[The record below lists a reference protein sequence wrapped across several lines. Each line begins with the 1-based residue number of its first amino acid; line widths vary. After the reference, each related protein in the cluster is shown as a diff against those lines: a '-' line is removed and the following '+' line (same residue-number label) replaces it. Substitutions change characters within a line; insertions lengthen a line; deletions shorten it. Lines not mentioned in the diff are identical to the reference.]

1 MISIKLVSLICL
13 GISLAGYGAGPNLLS
28 QQRLPPD
35 LLVTLERPGCWR
47 GCADYRVTIA
57 ADGKVV
63 FEGKENVRVKGT
75 AQTKI
80 SREKVLLLVDEV
92 VKAKFFSLRDQYMGK
107 EDGCRTI
114 GADFNSAI
122 TSVVMNG
129 KAKTINHYFGCFR
142 SGKTYPNALIEL
154 EEKIDEIANTD
165 QWTE

>member
-1 MISIKLVSLICL
+1 MISIKLISILFL
-13 GISLAGYGAGPNLLS
+13 GISLAGYHAQPHLLS

-35 LLVTLERPGCWR
+35 LLITLERPGCWR

-75 AQTKI
+75 AQTQI
-80 SREKVLLLVDEV
+80 SREKVLLLVEMI
-92 VKAKFFSLRDQYMGK
+92 VKAKYFSLRDQYASK

-114 GADFNSAI
+114 GADFNGAI
-122 TSVVMNG
+122 VSVVMNG
-129 KAKTINHYFGCFR
+129 RSKTIDHYFGCFR
-142 SGKTYPNALIEL
+142 SGKTFPKVLIEL